1 VALPRRQLGIVLLV
15 LGLFTI
21 VASVLAVLEI
31 ANGPGT
37 GPKSFAER
45 RGYDQVKVDVQ
56 RSFPIALVVALGGLG
71 LAIVG
76 GKLAQRA
83 QVEQAGGASSVPPPA

>member
-1 VALPRRQLGIVLLV
+1 VAFPRRQLGIALLV

-21 VASVLAVLEI
+21 VASVVAVLEI

-45 RGYDQVKVDVQ
+45 RGYDQVKVDVH
-56 RSFPIALVVALGGLG
+56 RVFPIAFVVALGGLG
-71 LAIVG
+71 FAILGARLAKRDG
-76 GKLAQRA
+76 T
-83 QVEQAGGASSVPPPA
+83 VEAAPPPAA